1 MTSAKII
8 SQRDWDSANAVPY
21 KRIELFNMPMD
32 VVRFDQ
38 AVDQMIAWAKGDKS
52 RMVITANVDHV
63 VRYQKSAE
71 FRQMYAHADMVVADG
86 MPVIWGSR
94 LVGKALPQRVAGSDL
109 FPALAA
115 RAADE
120 DVTIFLL
127 GGSPT
132 TATRSKEIFEQR
144 HPNIRVVGTHCP
156 DMGFEKND
164 AENKRI
170 VSMIREAGADL
181 LFVGLGSPKQEKWI
195 VDHHQACGAKVCIGV
210 GISFSFLCGDVD
222 RAPRWIQRIGMEW
235 AHRLV
240 QEPGRLWRRYII
252 EDSAF
257 VGIVLRERFK
267 RKKRE

>member
-1 MTSAKII
+1 
-8 SQRDWDSANAVPY
+8 
-21 KRIELFNMPMD
+21 MPMD

-38 AVDQMIAWAKGDKS
+38 AADQMIAWAKGDQS

-71 FRQMYAHADMVVADG
+71 FREMYAHADMVVADG

-94 LVGKALPQRVAGSDL
+94 FVGKPLPQRVAGSDL

-120 DVTIFLL
+120 DVSIFLL

-132 TATRSKEIFEQR
+132 TAIRSKEKLEKR
-144 HPNIRVVGTHCP
+144 HPKIRIVGTYCP
-156 DMGFEKND
+156 SRGFEKD
-164 AENKRI
+164 QAENERI
-170 VSMIREAGADL
+170 VSMIREANTDL

-195 VDHHQACGAKVCIGV
+195 VDHHQACGARLSIGV
-210 GISFSFLCGDVD
+210 GISFSFLCGDVG
-222 RAPRWIQRIGMEW
+222 RAPRWIQRLGLEW
-235 AHRLV
+235 AHRLI
-240 QEPGRLWRRYII
+240 QEPSRLWRRYLI

-257 VGIVLRERFK
+257 VSIVLRERFK
-267 RKKRE
+267 PRSNG